1 MDACPGLHA
10 CQPGEADE
18 PLLIDVAPADLTS
31 KLVAGEADAPL
42 NDDLTAAN
50 ALALRARV
58 RELEVENGLIQRELA
73 HVGELAERQG
83 QQLQC
88 AVNTLGLWFM

>member
-1 MDACPGLHA
+1 MQRVQGK
-10 CQPGEADE
+10 
-18 PLLIDVAPADLTS
+18 VDLPIVNPDPTPS
-31 KLVAGEADAPL
+31 PDPDPDAGEVDPL
-42 NDDLTAAN
+42 NQEDLATAN
-50 ALALRARV
+50 AAALRARV

-88 AVNTLGLWFM
+88 AAVT

>member
-1 MDACPGLHA
+1 MIAYA
-10 CQPGEADE
+10 
-18 PLLIDVAPADLTS
+18 VR
-31 KLVAGEADAPL
+31 AGEADLPA
-42 NDDLTAAN
+42 DEDLATAN
-50 ALALRARV
+50 AAALRSRV

-88 AVNTLGLWFM
+88 AAAVQSFS